1 MAQVSVSPTQNAF
14 YATATAET
22 LTDGF
27 PDLESNWGQDLG
39 TLRMRIMS
47 VKAEILS
54 DDSALDIEKG
64 VVQNV
69 ISHFVTATARAIL
82 IPFMRSFADDFTKS
96 KSIL

>member
-1 MAQVSVSPTQNAF
+1 MAQVCDRPTQNAF
-14 YATATAET
+14 YATAKAES

-54 DDSALDIEKG
+54 DDSQLDVEKG
-64 VVQNV
+64 AVQNV
-69 ISHFVTATARAIL
+69 SHFVTTTARAIL
-82 IPFMRSFADDFTKS
+82 MPFMRSDADDFS
-96 KSIL
+96 